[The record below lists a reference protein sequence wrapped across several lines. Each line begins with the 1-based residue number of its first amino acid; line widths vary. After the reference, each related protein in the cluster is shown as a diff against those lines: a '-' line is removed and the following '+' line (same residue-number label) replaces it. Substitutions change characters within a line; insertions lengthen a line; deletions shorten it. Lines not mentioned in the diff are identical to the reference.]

1 MSSLSGLAEMQ
12 SGDAIEIEILEDA
25 GGIEAAWWDLWH
37 RDPHAT
43 PFQSPAWL
51 LPWRRRFADGDDAI
65 LSFWEK
71 DHLIGL
77 LPLFEHE
84 GQLLPW
90 GAGTSD
96 WLDGV
101 FDPSLDPAVLSRGM
115 AALGRP
121 VDLFQL
127 RTGSPLLRM
136 PVPGGWREKA
146 GPAESCAVL
155 SLPMQPN
162 KKMTQNLRYYR
173 RRAARAG
180 LGEPCRGTAR
190 DIDALADLHTRRWN
204 GRDEPGIFAD
214 PRMLGWLQEALAAL
228 EAAGLLRLYLLRN
241 GSEMLAALCAFGA
254 KGRSYYYIGG
264 FDPEHAALG
273 LGTILV
279 GHAIEE
285 AQREGHRSFDF
296 LRGREPYK
304 YHWGAVDEPTHGR
317 QFIPP
322 DREQADAQR

>member
-1 MSSLSGLAEMQ
+1 MSSISALADMHL
-12 SGDAIEIEILEDA
+12 GNLLRIEIRDDA
-25 GGIEAAWWDLWH
+25 GDIEAGWWDLWH

-51 LPWRRRFADGDDAI
+51 LPWRRHFADGGNAI

-71 DHLIGL
+71 NRLVGL

-84 GQLLPW
+84 GRLLPW

-96 WLDGV
+96 WLDGI
-101 FDPSLDPAVLSRGM
+101 FDPALDPGALSQGV
-115 AALGRP
+115 AALRRP

-127 RTGSPLLRM
+127 RAGSPLLGM
-136 PVPGGWREKA
+136 PTPEGWREQA
-146 GPAESCAVL
+146 RAAESCAIL
-155 SLPMQPN
+155 SLPMQPS
-162 KKMTQNLRYYR
+162 KKMAQNLRYYR

-180 LGEPCRGTAR
+180 IGEAGRGSAG
-190 DIDALADLHTRRWN
+190 DIDRLAELHTRRWN
-204 GRDEPGIFAD
+204 GRDEAGIFAD
-214 PRMLGWLQEALAAL
+214 PRMLGSLREALAAL
-228 EAAGLLRLYLLRN
+228 EAAGLLRLYILKD
-241 GSEMLAALCAFGA
+241 GAETLAALCAFGA
-254 KGRSYYYIGG
+254 KGRSYYYVGG

-304 YHWGAVDEPTHGR
+304 YHWGAVDRPTHAR

-322 DREQADAQR
+322 EGESRR